1 MLSTILAWTPRRL
14 AASALA
20 FFFVLSGARA
30 AGAGDFQLA
39 LGAAGAATEWRGDGA
54 VYSSL
59 ELGYRF
65 ADIVGIYAMG
75 RLGYGTVDER
85 MLTLL
90 GIGAQVWGRIGVVR
104 PYARVGFAHQ
114 HEESLVVVR
123 DDVGGALFGVGDG
136 IRHRAGGDAAIGVD
150 VPLLKRDQLELFGTL
165 EGYALWFPNTQ
176 GPNVYAG
183 GGVGLGM
190 SYGL

>member
-1 MLSTILAWTPRRL
+1 MLSMILALAPRRL
-14 AASALA
+14 AAPLLA
-20 FFFVLSGARA
+20 FFLVLSGSRA
-30 AGAGDFQLA
+30 ASAGDFQLA
-39 LGAAGAATEWRGDGA
+39 LGAAGAGTEWRGDAA

-75 RLGYGTVDER
+75 RLGYGSVDER

-90 GIGAQVWGRIGVVR
+90 GIGAQIWGRIGVVR
-104 PYARVGFAHQ
+104 PYARLGFAHQ

-150 VPLLKRDQLELFGTL
+150 VPFFRRDHVELFGTV

-183 GGVGLGM
+183 GGVGIGM
-190 SYGL
+190 SYWL

>member
-1 MLSTILAWTPRRL
+1 MPLTILARTLRRL
-14 AASALA
+14 AGPLLVLC
-20 FFFVLSGARA
+20 FVLSGARA
-30 AGAGDFQLA
+30 ARAGDFQLEIG
-39 LGAAGAATEWRGDGA
+39 LTGAATEWRGDAA

-75 RLGYGTVDER
+75 RLGYGAVDER

-90 GIGAQVWGRIGVVR
+90 GIGAQVWGRIGVAR
-104 PYARVGFAHQ
+104 PYARIGFAHQ

-123 DDVGGALFGVGDG
+123 DDVGGALLGVGDG
-136 IRHRAGGDAAIGVD
+136 IRHRAGGEGAIGVD
-150 VPLLKRDQLELFGTL
+150 VPFFKRDQVQLFGTV

-183 GGVGLGM
+183 GGIGLGM
-190 SYGL
+190 SYWL